1 MLLKFHSRHI
11 LQIIALSAG
20 LMLICVFAHG
30 QNLIGYKGKDI
41 LKYMK
46 MNHKEMNLNNVV
58 NSKFSYLKYTNESES
73 QTILFFLN
81 SDSLCRSER
90 IVCDKSLK
98 PLKLKELD
106 SKYLKNGDNKWIN
119 KNDGKIFKIE
129 LSDDEWSCVISIESD
144 K

>member
-1 MLLKFHSRHI
+1 MLLRFHSIHI
-11 LQIIALSAG
+11 IQKIALSAG

-30 QNLIGYKGKDI
+30 QNLIGYKGNDI

-46 MNHKEMNLNNVV
+46 KNHKEMNLNNVV
-58 NSKFSYLKYTNESES
+58 NNKFSYLKYSDNSES

-90 IVCDKSLK
+90 IVCDRTLKS
-98 PLKLKELD
+98 LKLKELD
-106 SKYLKNGDNKWIN
+106 SRYLKYGDNKWID
-119 KNDGKIFKIE
+119 KHDGKIYKIE
-129 LSDDEWSCVISIESD
+129 LSEGEWSCVISIESD